1 MKKNVLKIL
10 LALVMVALVFAMV
23 ACNGDGNKPNNG
35 GNTTKDCGDG
45 KHVDT
50 NNDGK
55 CDKCGKDVPKTEE
68 KVSLDTE
75 LKKLIG
81 HVGPYV
87 DTLKE
92 VKKDS
97 KVGIDVGLGAYYSYT
112 GTNAAAGNF
121 KLNVKGNLSANDPQ
135 AEIGLT
141 LNGQNAKDD
150 GEDYFKLGYKGGKIY
165 ITEALNKINNKNGST
180 VEANKMAMN
189 VAAIEDGIKNVA
201 GVGMEYLAYLGG
213 LDALKNLDLVGLIDS
228 LSEQI
233 GGFDA
238 LNSFIKPNTT
248 ATATEF
254 TINEEGVKCILGLLS
269 AAGINLESYS
279 GTIDTVLDYADRVL
293 GFSQSIFGLEE
304 GEKLTYALI
313 MSNYL
318 PSLTIRAN
326 YEGEALNS
334 IDIAIAMN
342 KINFE
347 FGLSVK
353 LATFGI
359 GKTVSIAD
367 KGYTAQDVKGAI
379 DVNLGRRDLK
389 GKLEFKVNT
398 GDALAK
404 DGNTVASARLTVTNG
419 TKTTEAAK
427 AIFDGKKVYL
437 DASKA
442 FEAFGATTPTDAK
455 LTYKSDFSWDFY
467 ADGDKTKEPE
477 YTATSLVDALNHGLK
492 GIKYT
497 EPVKKDNQDDKQEP
511 KDPAAGIFTT
521 EPVKKDNKD
530 DKQEPK
536 DPAAGIFTTIYNIL
550 VGKDNKWTGEAPAT
564 LGDVIELLDKKIGS
578 GHANGSFLKFA
589 LVDANGKALDIG
601 DIGAN
606 IVKIH
611 NDNKAKLTESV
622 NAEGTEAGATL
633 IGKTTGDKKVID
645 LVDYV
650 AAFIK
655 LPKLETVDG
664 KVQFVK
670 KDNALVPDEIN
681 KDMIAKYIELA
692 FEQYPADGQYADY
705 INSDLVRRVCGMS
718 YSDII
723 ANGLY
728 AYARYEKNEGLSG
741 YIGLR
746 AEKAS
751 KLEDCYIEIGGSI
764 GLEGSS
770 VGDYCAMP
778 AEFEG
783 CTDFFA
789 IKDGTNEGAK
799 DHYLIFDFTWKLFDA
814 FLLPKAA

>member
-1 MKKNVLKIL
+1 MKKNVLRIL
-10 LALVMVALVFAMV
+10 LALVMAALVFAMV
-23 ACNGDGNKPNNG
+23 ACNGGGSGGGGGGGNKD
-35 GNTTKDCGDG
+35 KDCGEG
-45 KHVDT
+45 KHVDKD
-50 NNDGK
+50 NNGK
-55 CDKCGKDVPKTEE
+55 CDVCGKDVPKETQA
-68 KVSLDTE
+68 SLDVE
-75 LKKLIG
+75 LKKLISK
-81 HVGPYV
+81 VNPYLT
-87 DTLKE
+87 TLKE

-97 KVGIDVGLGAYYSYT
+97 KLGVDVGVGAYYKYT
-112 GTNAAAGNF
+112 GKEAAAGNF
-121 KLNVKGNLSANDPQ
+121 KLGVKGNLSASDPQ
-135 AEIGLT
+135 AEIGVS
-141 LNGQNAKDD
+141 LNGKDAKAD
-150 GEDYFKLGYKGGKIY
+150 GEDYFKLGYKNGNVY
-165 ITEALNKINNKNGST
+165 LLEALNKINNKDGST
-180 VEANKMAMN
+180 VEASKIKMDVSGIKEGIEN
-189 VAAIEDGIKNVA
+189 VAN
-201 GVGMEYLAYLGG
+201 VGMQYLAYLGG
-213 LDALKNLDLVGLIDS
+213 LDVLKNLDLEAFVDKFGND
-228 LSEQI
+228 I
-233 GGFDA
+233 GGFNN
-238 LNSFIKPNTT
+238 LSGLLKPT
-248 ATATEF
+248 ATDTYTEF
-254 TINEEGVKCILGLLS
+254 VIEPDSVRGILDMVSGFGLDIS
-269 AAGINLESYS
+269 KYK
-279 GTIDTVLDYADRVL
+279 GTIDTVLDYADRAL
-293 GFSQSIFGLEE
+293 GFSQKIFGLDE
-304 GEKLTYALI
+304 GEKLTYEKI
-313 MSNYL
+313 MSDFL
-318 PSLTIRAN
+318 PGLTIRAN
-326 YEGEALNS
+326 YEGDALNS
-334 IDIAIAMN
+334 IDIAVSM
-342 KINFE
+342 KEINFE

-379 DVNLGRRDLK
+379 DVNLGRRNLK

-419 TKTTEAAK
+419 TETTEAAK

-442 FEAFGATTPTDAK
+442 FEAFGATPTDAK
-455 LTYKSDFSWDFY
+455 LTYKSDFSWEFY

-497 EPVKKDNQDDKQEP
+497 EPVKKDN
-511 KDPAAGIFTT
+511 
-521 EPVKKDNKD
+521 KD

-550 VGKDNKWTGEAPAT
+550 AGKDNKWTGTTPAT
-564 LGDVIELLDKKIGS
+564 LGDVIVLLDKQIGAA
-578 GHANGSFLKFA
+578 HKNGSFLKFD
-589 LVDANGKALDIG
+589 LVKDGKALDIG
-601 DIGAN
+601 DIGAS
-606 IVKIH
+606 IVKLH
-611 NDNKAKLTESV
+611 NDNKDKLTGSV
-622 NAEGTEAGATL
+622 DAEGTEAGATL
-633 IGKTTGDKKVID
+633 IGKTEGDKKVID

-751 KLEDCYIEIGGSI
+751 EIKDCYIEIGGSI
-764 GLEGSS
+764 GLEKSS
-770 VGDYCAMP
+770 VVDLCTMP

>member
-23 ACNGDGNKPNNG
+23 ACNGGGNNTNNG

-45 KHVDT
+45 KHVDA

-55 CDKCGKDVPKTEE
+55 CDKCGKDMPKTEE

-81 HVGPYV
+81 QVGPYV

-135 AEIGLT
+135 AEIGVS
-141 LNGQNAKDD
+141 LNGKDAKAD
-150 GEDYFKLGYKGGKIY
+150 GEDYFKLGYKNGNVY
-165 ITEALNKINNKNGST
+165 LLEALNKINNKNGST
-180 VEANKMAMN
+180 VEASKIKMD
-189 VAAIEDGIKNVA
+189 VSGIQEGIENVA

-228 LSEQI
+228 LGEQI

-238 LNSFIKPNTT
+238 LSGFIKPNTT

-254 TINEEGVKCILGLLS
+254 TIDEEGVKGILGLLS
-269 AAGINLESYS
+269 VAVINLESYS

-334 IDIAIAMN
+334 IDIAVAMN

-521 EPVKKDNKD
+521 
-530 DKQEPK
+530 
-536 DPAAGIFTTIYNIL
+536 IYNIL
-550 VGKDNKWTGEAPAT
+550 AGKDNKWTGTTPAT
-564 LGDVIELLDKKIGS
+564 LGDVIVLLDKQIGAA
-578 GHANGSFLKFA
+578 HKNGSFLKFD

-601 DIGAN
+601 DIGAS
-606 IVKIH
+606 IVKLH
-611 NDNKAKLTESV
+611 NDNKDKLTGSV
-622 NAEGTEAGATL
+622 DAKGTEAGATL
-633 IGKTTGDKKVID
+633 IGKTEGDKKVID

-664 KVQFVK
+664 KVQFFK
-670 KDNALVPDEIN
+670 QENALVPDEIN

>member
-1 MKKNVLKIL
+1 MEVYMKKNVLKIL

-23 ACNGDGNKPNNG
+23 ACNGGGNNPNNG

-45 KHVDT
+45 KHVDA

-55 CDKCGKDVPKTEE
+55 CDKCGKDVPKTVE

-81 HVGPYV
+81 QVGPYV

-228 LSEQI
+228 LGEQI

-238 LNSFIKPNTT
+238 LGGFIKPNTT

-254 TINEEGVKCILGLLS
+254 TIDEEGVKGILGLLS
-269 AAGINLESYS
+269 VAGINLESYS

-342 KINFE
+342 EINFE

-359 GKTVSIAD
+359 DKTVSISGTGTEKDIA
-367 KGYTAQDVKGAI
+367 GAI
-379 DVNLGRRDLK
+379 NVNLGRK
-389 GKLEFKVNT
+389 GLEGVLEYVINT

-404 DGNTVASARLTVTNG
+404 DGNTVASARLTVNG
-419 TKTTEAAK
+419 QEAVK
-427 AIFDGKKVYL
+427 AMFDGQKVYM

-442 FEAFGATTPTDAK
+442 FEAIGATAPADTK
-455 LTYKSDFSWDFY
+455 LTYKSDFAWRFY
-467 ADGDKTKEPE
+467 ADGDKTKDPE

-492 GIKYT
+492 GIKY
-497 EPVKKDNQDDKQEP
+497 
-511 KDPAAGIFTT
+511 T

-578 GHANGSFLKFA
+578 GHTNGSFLKFD

-622 NAEGTEAGATL
+622 NADGTEAGATL
-633 IGKTTGDKKVID
+633 IGKTEGETKATD

-650 AAFIK
+650 ASFIK
-655 LPKLETVDG
+655 LPKIEAG
-664 KVQFVK
+664 AFVIEN
-670 KDNALVPDEIN
+670 DAFVPAEID
-681 KDMIAKYIELA
+681 KDMIGNYIELA
-692 FEQYPADGQYADY
+692 FGLYPADGQFADY
-705 INSDLVRRVCGMS
+705 VNIG
-718 YSDII
+718 II
-723 ANGLY
+723 EKIVGVDYEQILNNGIY
-728 AYARYEKNEGLSG
+728 AYAKYEKGAGLKGS
-741 YIGLR
+741 IGLR
-746 AEKAS
+746 ATKADT
-751 KLEDCYIEIGGSI
+751 EGYVEIGASI
-764 GLEGSS
+764 GLVNSS
-770 VGDYCAMP
+770 NADLCTMP
-778 AEFEG
+778 ESFDGAE
-783 CTDFFA
+783 DFFG
-789 IKDGTNEGAK
+789 IKEGTEETAK
-799 DHYLIFDFTWKLFDA
+799 DHYVVFDLAWKYLDA
-814 FLLPKAA
+814 LLAYKKA